1 MALTSSVSCSGRWS
15 SQSMTLRSE
24 PSLVKSGPVTETG
37 SSVSWVKT
45 QREQVASKPRPL
57 TFSGAT
63 PEEARTRRTQAQ
75 MQFQMSVVDCSW
87 VRG

>member
-1 MALTSSVSCSGRWS
+1 MALTSVVSCSGRWS
-15 SQSMTLRSE
+15 SQRMTLRSS
-24 PSLVKSGPVTETG
+24 PSLVNEGPVTETG

-63 PEEARTRRTQAQ
+63 PESASTRRTQEV
-75 MQFQMSVVDCSW
+75 MRFQMSVVDCSW
-87 VRG
+87 RR